1 MLGIGGGG
9 ISNIHHALLKGE
21 IDRYP
26 EYTGFGRL
34 FVLKQAPIQDAASLY
49 QQVKGAYHTRMQ
61 LHWSGF
67 YSTYGVAVA
76 ETVARQYNLKTVS
89 DLAKLSDRLV
99 FAANPDFLERD
110 DSFIGLT

>member
-1 MLGIGGGG
+1 M
-9 ISNIHHALLKGE
+9 LKGE

-49 QQVKGAYHTRMQ
+49 QQVKEAYHTRMQ

-67 YSTYGVAVA
+67 YNTYGVAVA